1 MNTDEINKA
10 GRIRTFFR
18 KHPVLLLLLLSPGIV
33 EYLSSSS
40 PVSALFLNPFLF
52 LIQLVANLGLYGPG
66 VLLIREALVRWK
78 KGWATAIALGVAYG
92 ILEEGIALSTMFNP
106 NSSVVQ
112 GVLGS
117 YGWWHRVN
125 WIWSPTAMILH
136 AVFSITLPLLLF
148 ELALPERKGQPLL
161 GKRSGIS
168 VAGILLVDV
177 LFLLRVTAHVE
188 HFFLGIPTLLASII
202 VIAACVLLGYLL
214 PATAF
219 SPRSAY
225 PKTKPW
231 VMIPVGMYGIL
242 FFIMAAIGKALNL
255 PIYLTLLAIFLLVGS
270 FLAMVMQWIGKA
282 HNQRHLI
289 ALTIGLLLP
298 LVIAGILN
306 ELPFPVVLV
315 LDLLFTWFLI
325 RLWKDAPPS
334 ADTLLKPA

>member
-1 MNTDEINKA
+1 
-10 GRIRTFFR
+10 
-18 KHPVLLLLLLSPGIV
+18 
-33 EYLSSSS
+33 
-40 PVSALFLNPFLF
+40 
-52 LIQLVANLGLYGPG
+52 
-66 VLLIREALVRWK
+66 
-78 KGWATAIALGVAYG
+78 
-92 ILEEGIALSTMFNP
+92 
-106 NSSVVQ
+106 
-112 GVLGS
+112 
-117 YGWWHRVN
+117 
-125 WIWSPTAMILH
+125 MILH

-161 GKRSGIS
+161 GIRSGMI

-177 LFLLRVTAHVE
+177 LFLMRVVTARVE
-188 HFFLGIPTLLASII
+188 HFFMGIPTLLASIT

-219 SPRSAY
+219 SPRSVY

-255 PIYLTLLAIFLLVGS
+255 PMYLTLLAIFLLVGS
-270 FLAMVMQWIGKA
+270 FLAMVMQWIGKT

-289 ALTIGLLLP
+289 ALTIGLILP
-298 LVIAGILN
+298 LVIVGIFQ

-315 LDLLFTWFLI
+315 LDLPFTWFLI

-334 ADTLLKPA
+334 ADTRLKAA